1 MTVAEIDGQ
10 LKVILSDAET
20 VKYNIDCV
28 FFESNSRESSKAL
41 ITLLKLAASK
51 VGFSTD
57 AKDFAI
63 EIYPIFS
70 GGCEIYFIPEKP
82 KVPKVSATVNGWSVF
97 EFNSTESALK
107 TCELLYKDPK
117 TRYCF
122 SSMYKYCNKYRLV
135 VKNISSSLNRR
146 ILLEFADCPIS
157 SRLERVKTFEY
168 GKPIALKNAIY
179 IIGSALVHEK
189 SD

>member
-10 LKVILSDAET
+10 LKVILSEVET
-20 VKYNIDCV
+20 VKYNIDRV
-28 FFESNSRESSKAL
+28 FFEKNSKESSKAL
-41 ITLLKLAASK
+41 VTLLKLASSK

-63 EIYPIFS
+63 EIYPVFS

-82 KVPKVSATVNGWSVF
+82 KVPKVSASVNGWSVF
-97 EFNSTESALK
+97 EFKSTEAALK

-117 TRYCF
+117 TRYCS
-122 SSMYKYCNKYRLV
+122 SSMYKYRNKYRLAV
-135 VKNISSSLNRR
+135 RNISSSLNRR
-146 ILLEFADCPIS
+146 LLLEFADRSIA